1 MQRNFILTDIMKTG
15 FDQDVKS
22 FIESNT
28 FQDQTMDITG
38 QYYDLPQYDLV
49 KYDRRFALI
58 DFRAENAQ
66 ISKNTEF
73 NMEYLR
79 RISRLKKLGFTFI
92 QSSPWECAESNNSG
106 NKFYPETSVVQ
117 AHEWWGDASWWWWFC
132 ARNHRGKQ
140 FNFDHSNKTKD
151 FLYLNKMRK
160 RHRETLWHTLR
171 QGDLLENSLFTF
183 HYLEPEHRLPPEY
196 ELPWVDRHNYPK
208 RGFDQDVY
216 ERPYNDCAVSI
227 VSETSVD
234 CVFIT
239 EKIYKPLMAGQIFVV
254 SGFKGLLAKLRS
266 MGFQTYGEFMDES
279 YDEEPDHDKRCDMI
293 RSTLEKIKQLDY
305 KELYANTEKVRTHN
319 QKVFFDKDILG
330 DEINRTLRLWFE
342 FADRGQISS

>member
-1 MQRNFILTDIMKTG
+1 MQRNLFLTDLMTTG
-15 FDQDVKS
+15 DHRIYDEFLCMSTLSNQK
-22 FIESNT
+22 IETCNT
-28 FQDQTMDITG
+28 FFALHL
-38 QYYDLPQYDLV
+38 YELE
-49 KYDRRFALI
+49 KYDRKFAIIDRKLNSLI
-58 DFRAENAQ
+58 TAQ
-66 ISKNTEF
+66 EYKNEL
-73 NMEYLR
+73 ER
-79 RISRLKKLGFTFI
+79 RIALLHAQGFKFI
-92 QSSPWECAESNNSG
+92 IATPWESKENIQNGNAYPKVDDLRCDAIEWTGGTTWFWSYMYIKHRNNNFRFNHESKS
-106 NKFYPETSVVQ
+106 
-117 AHEWWGDASWWWWFC
+117 
-132 ARNHRGKQ
+132 
-140 FNFDHSNKTKD
+140 KD
-151 FLYLNKMRK
+151 FLYLNKFPRDHRK
-160 RHRETLWHTLR
+160 SLYDKL
-171 QGDLLENSLFTF
+171 QKGDLLENSLFTF

-330 DEINRTLRLWFE
+330 EEINRTLRLWFE